1 MAPKVV
7 KSKPITSFFL
17 KPSANLP
24 RVESR
29 KDVDDTIEDERR
41 FTSLV
46 AQVLESSSSSTGIS
60 VPSKKRRLDLDV
72 PEFGVAP
79 IQVKKSTKVGNFTL
93 TSIEDTLLPVLSV
106 RARDRSQKLL
116 SSAKNRNSAKEIN
129 IEEMLSTVVETP
141 TELEPAVNICSAS
154 VIDDD
159 FVQSTAVKTS
169 NKKGT
174 ITETESQRE
183 IYLHI
188 AEGDSNE
195 GS

>member
-1 MAPKVV
+1 M
-7 KSKPITSFFL
+7 L
-17 KPSANLP
+17 
-24 RVESR
+24 
-29 KDVDDTIEDERR
+29 
-41 FTSLV
+41 SL
-46 AQVLESSSSSTGIS
+46 
-60 VPSKKRRLDLDV
+60 
-72 PEFGVAP
+72 
-79 IQVKKSTKVGNFTL
+79 
-93 TSIEDTLLPVLSV
+93 

-141 TELEPAVNICSAS
+141 TELEPAVNICLAS